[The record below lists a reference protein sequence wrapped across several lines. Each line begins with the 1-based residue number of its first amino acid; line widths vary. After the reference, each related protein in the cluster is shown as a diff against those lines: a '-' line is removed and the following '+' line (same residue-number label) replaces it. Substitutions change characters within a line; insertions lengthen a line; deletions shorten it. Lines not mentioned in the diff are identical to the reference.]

1 MSMKNLGINKK
12 TILEERRRQ
21 LFKELENC
29 RICPRKCGIN
39 RIKDAKGYCRTGRF
53 ALVSSYNLHFGE
65 EPPISGSN
73 GSGTIFFTNCNLH
86 CKFCQNYPI
95 SQLGHGNEIDA
106 IGLSDIMLEL
116 QSRGAHNINFVTPT
130 HVVPQIV
137 EALCIAVEKGLEI
150 PLVYNSGGYDSRE
163 TLKLLEGI
171 IDIYMPDA
179 KYGSEESAKKYSD
192 APNYFNINRDALEE
206 MHNQVG
212 DLKCN
217 SNGIAF
223 RGLLIRHLV
232 LPHNIAGSKKV
243 LSFIAKDISKKTYMS
258 IMAQYHP
265 AYHAYDYIELS
276 RRPLLEEYQE
286 VLDWA
291 DLLGLRSGWRQDF

>member
-1 MSMKNLGINKK
+1 MKNLELNKK
-12 TILEERRRQ
+12 GILKERRKQ

-29 RICPRKCGIN
+29 KICPRQCGIN
-39 RIKDAKGYCRTGRF
+39 RVRDVKGYCRTGRF

-65 EPPISGSN
+65 EPPISGSS
-73 GSGTIFFTNCNLH
+73 GSGTIFFTNCNTH

-95 SQLGHGNEIDA
+95 SQLGHGHEVDA
-106 IGLSDIMLEL
+106 IGLADIMLEL
-116 QSRGAHNINFVTPT
+116 QSKGAHNINFVTPT

-137 EALCIAVEKGLEI
+137 EALCIAIEKGLDI
-150 PLVYNSGGYDSRE
+150 PLVYNSGGYDSSE
-163 TLKLLEGI
+163 ILKLLEGV

-179 KYGSEESAKKYSD
+179 KYGSDEFAKKYSD
-192 APNYFNINRDALEE
+192 ASDYPNINRDALKE

-212 DLKCN
+212 DLNLN
-217 SNGIAF
+217 SSGIAV

-232 LPHNIAGSKKV
+232 LPHNIAASDKV
-243 LSFIAKDISKKTYMS
+243 LSFIAKEISNKTYMS

-265 AYHAYDYIELS
+265 AYRAHEYPELS
-276 RRPLLEEYQE
+276 RRPLLEEYQK

-291 DLLGLRSGWRQDF
+291 DLLGLRRGWRQDF